1 MAKLDRIVNV
11 QIALN
16 TAGISKLGFSTMLI
30 AGWTP
35 AMLDRVATVTSVDD
49 MLDMG
54 FATDSEMYKAAQAAF
69 SQTPRP
75 RQIKLGRLNS
85 EEYHVTTKVVKN
97 DDYTVTFKWYD
108 ADFNVVKKVVT
119 FTNTGDDKA
128 AIITGLKNA
137 ADEVDGLSDVA
148 TVTVSSDDLVIKC
161 EDTHVSVTVSEN
173 LDVDSVADGT
183 IANGMNEIKA
193 ADSDFYGVVLAS
205 HEKQDILDMAAY
217 AETQTL
223 LYGTST
229 DEAGAYAQASTNDVL
244 ALLQEKEYYRTY
256 CDVRKDASDYEEA
269 AKMAR
274 CFAIE
279 PGGETWA
286 LKSLAG
292 VKTDGWTETEYTTIK
307 NKNGNTY
314 EHVRNIAVTQ
324 NGKVVAGEWIDIIRF
339 RDWLVEEI
347 QTNVFTVLK
356 NNDKVPYTDAG
367 IAMIE
372 NVVRKA
378 LEDGQDRGGIAP
390 TEYDENNNENPGFVL
405 SVPLAS
411 EITPTQKATRD
422 LKDIKFTARMAGAI
436 HTVEIKGSFT
446 YENLITTDNVV
457 A

>member
-1 MAKLDRIVNV
+1 MAKLDRIVDV

-35 AMLDRVATVTSVDD
+35 VMLDRVATVTSVDD
-49 MLDMG
+49 MLEMG
-54 FATDSEMYKAAQAAF
+54 FAVDSEMYKAAQAAF

-75 RQIKLGRLNS
+75 RQVKLGRLNS
-85 EEYHVTTKVVKN
+85 KEYHATVKAAEN
-97 DDYTVTFKWYD
+97 GAYTIKFKWYD
-108 ADFNVVKKVVT
+108 TNFNVVEKVVT
-119 FTNTGDDKA
+119 FTNSGTDKT
-128 AIITGLKNA
+128 AIITGLKTAANA
-137 ADEVDGLSDVA
+137 IAGLSDV
-148 TVTVSSDDLVIKC
+148 VTITAVSDLVITVKSA
-161 EDTHVSVTVSEN
+161 HVAVTVSEN
-173 LDVDSVADGT
+173 LGIDSVADGT
-183 IANGMNEIKA
+183 ITTGMTAIKA
-193 ADSDFYGVVLAS
+193 ADNDFYGVVLAS

-217 AETQTL
+217 VETQTML
-223 LYGTST
+223 FGTST
-229 DEAGAYAQASTNDVL
+229 DEAGAYAQASTDDVL
-244 ALLQEKEYYRTY
+244 SQLKNNEYYRTF
-256 CDVRKDASDYEEA
+256 CDVRKDASDYEES

-274 CFAIE
+274 CFAID

-286 LKSLAG
+286 LKSLAS

-314 EHVRNIAVTQ
+314 EKVRNISVTQ

-347 QTNVFTVLK
+347 QTNVFTLLK

-367 IAMIE
+367 IAMVE

-405 SVPLAS
+405 TVPLSS

>member
-1 MAKLDRIVNV
+1 MAKLDRIVDV

-30 AGWTP
+30 AGWNP
-35 AMLDRVATVTSVDD
+35 SMLDRVTTVTSVDD
-49 MLDMG
+49 MLEMG
-54 FATDSEMYKAAQAAF
+54 FAVDSEMYKAAQVAF

-75 RQIKLGRLNS
+75 RQVKLGRLNS
-85 EEYHVTTKVVKN
+85 NEYHVTAKVVKN
-97 DDYTVTFKWYD
+97 DDYAVTFKWYD
-108 ADFNVVKKVVT
+108 ADFNVVKNVAT
-119 FTNTGDDKA
+119 FTNTGDDKS

-137 ADEVDGLSDVA
+137 ADAIVGLSDV
-148 TVTVSSDDLVIKC
+148 VTVSVLGDDLVVKYVG
-161 EDTHVSVTVSEN
+161 TRVAVTTSEN
-173 LDVDSVADGT
+173 LSINGVADGT
-183 IANGMNEIKA
+183 IATGMTAIKA
-193 ADSDFYGVVLAS
+193 ADNDFYGVILAS
-205 HEKQDILDMAAY
+205 HKKQDILDMAAY
-217 AETQTL
+217 VETQTML
-223 LYGTST
+223 FGTST
-229 DEAGAYAQASTNDVL
+229 DEAGAYTQASTDDVL
-244 ALLQEKEYYRTY
+244 SKLKNNEYYRTF
-256 CDVRKDASDYEEA
+256 CDVRKDASDYEES

-274 CFAIE
+274 CFAID

-292 VKTDGWTETEYTTIK
+292 VKADSWTETEYTTIK

-314 EHVRNIAVTQ
+314 EKVRNISVTQ

-347 QTNVFTVLK
+347 QTNVFTLLK

-367 IAMIE
+367 IAMVE

-390 TEYDENNNENPGFVL
+390 AEYDENNNENPGFVL
-405 SVPLAS
+405 TVPLAS

-436 HTVEIKGSFT
+436 HAVEIKGSFT

>member
-1 MAKLDRIVNV
+1 MAKLDRIVDV

-30 AGWTP
+30 AGWDSS
-35 AMLDRVATVTSVDD
+35 MLDRVATVTSVDD
-49 MLDMG
+49 MLKMG
-54 FATDSEMYKAAQAAF
+54 FAVGSEMYKATQAAF

-75 RQIKLGRLNS
+75 RQVKLGRLNS
-85 EEYHVTTKVVKN
+85 KEYHVTTKVVEN
-97 DDYTVTFKWYD
+97 GAYTIKFKWYD
-108 ADFNVVKKVVT
+108 TNFNVVEKVVT
-119 FTNTGDDKA
+119 FTNSGTDKT
-128 AIITGLKNA
+128 AIITGLKTAANA
-137 ADEVDGLSDVA
+137 IVGLSDV
-148 TVTVSSDDLVIKC
+148 VTIPAIDDLVIAVKSA
-161 EDTHVSVTVSEN
+161 HVAVTTSEN
-173 LDVDSVADGT
+173 LSIDSVADGT
-183 IANGMNEIKA
+183 IATGMTAIKA
-193 ADSDFYGVVLAS
+193 ADNDFYGVILAS
-205 HEKQDILDMAAY
+205 HKKQDVLDMAAY
-217 AETQTL
+217 VETQTML
-223 LYGTST
+223 FGTST
-229 DEAGAYAQASTNDVL
+229 DEAGAYAQASTDDVL
-244 ALLQEKEYYRTY
+244 SKLKIKEYYRMF
-256 CDVRKDASDYEEA
+256 CDVRKDASDYEES

-274 CFAIE
+274 CFAID

-286 LKSLAG
+286 LKSLSS

-314 EHVRNIAVTQ
+314 EKVRNISVTQ

-347 QTNVFTVLK
+347 QTNVFTLLK

-367 IAMIE
+367 IAMVE

-405 SVPLAS
+405 TVPLAS

-436 HTVEIKGSFT
+436 HAVEIKGSFT
-446 YENLITTDNVV
+446 YENLITTDNVM

>member
-1 MAKLDRIVNV
+1 MAKLDRIVDV

-35 AMLDRVATVTSVDD
+35 VMLDRVATVTSVDD
-49 MLDMG
+49 MLEMG
-54 FATDSEMYKAAQAAF
+54 FAVDSEMYKATQSAF

-75 RQIKLGRLNS
+75 RQVKLGRLNS
-85 EEYHVTTKVVKN
+85 NKYNVTTKVVEKGV
-97 DDYTVTFKWYD
+97 YTVTFKWYD
-108 ADFNVVKKVVT
+108 ASFNVVEKVAS
-119 FTNTGDDKA
+119 FTNSGTDKT
-128 AIITGLKNA
+128 AIITGLKTAANA
-137 ADEVDGLSDVA
+137 IVGLSGVVTITATDVLTI
-148 TVTVSSDDLVIKC
+148 TVGS
-161 EDTHVSVTVSEN
+161 THVAVTTSEN
-173 LDVDSVADGT
+173 LSIDSVADGT
-183 IANGMNEIKA
+183 IATGMTAIKA
-193 ADSDFYGVVLAS
+193 ADNDFYGVALAS
-205 HEKQDILDMAAY
+205 HNKQDILDMAAY
-217 AETQTL
+217 VETQTML
-223 LYGTST
+223 FGTST
-229 DEAGAYAQASTNDVL
+229 DEPGAYAQASTDDVL
-244 ALLQEKEYYRTY
+244 SQLKKNEYYRTY
-256 CDVRKDASDYEEA
+256 CDVRKDTSDYEEV

-274 CFAIE
+274 CFAID

-286 LKSLAG
+286 LKSLAS

-314 EHVRNIAVTQ
+314 EKVRNISVTQ

-347 QTNVFTVLK
+347 QTNVFTLLK
-356 NNDKVPYTDAG
+356 NNDNVPYTDAG
-367 IAMIE
+367 IAMVE

-405 SVPLAS
+405 AVPLAS

-422 LKDIKFTARMAGAI
+422 LKDVKFTARMAGAI

-446 YENLITTDNVV
+446 YENLITTDNIV

>member
-1 MAKLDRIVNV
+1 MAKLDRIVDV

-35 AMLDRVATVTSVDD
+35 VMLDRVATVTSVDD
-49 MLDMG
+49 MLEMG
-54 FATDSEMYKAAQAAF
+54 FAVDSEMYKATKAAF

-75 RQIKLGRLNS
+75 RQVKLGRLNS
-85 EEYHVTTKVVKN
+85 NKYHVTTKLVEN
-97 DDYTVTFKWYD
+97 DVYTVTFKWYD
-108 ADFNVVKKVVT
+108 ADFNVVEKVAS
-119 FTNTGDDKA
+119 FKNTGTDKT
-128 AIITGLKNA
+128 AIITGLKA
-137 ADEVDGLSDVA
+137 AVGAIVGLPNVVTITDTDGL
-148 TVTVSSDDLVIKC
+148 VITLGS
-161 EDTHVSVTVSEN
+161 THVAVTTSKN
-173 LDVDSVADGT
+173 LSIDSVADGT
-183 IANGMNEIKA
+183 IATGMIAIKA
-193 ADSDFYGVVLAS
+193 TDNDFYGVVLAS
-205 HEKQDILDMAAY
+205 HDKQNVLDMAAY
-217 AETQTL
+217 VETQTML
-223 LYGTST
+223 FGTST
-229 DEAGAYAQASTNDVL
+229 DEAGAYAQASTDDVL
-244 ALLQEKEYYRTY
+244 SQLKNNEYYRTF
-256 CDVRKDASDYEEA
+256 CDVRKDASDYEES

-274 CFAIE
+274 CFAID

-314 EHVRNIAVTQ
+314 EKVRNISVTQ

-347 QTNVFTVLK
+347 QTNVFTLLK

-367 IAMIE
+367 IAMVE

-405 SVPLAS
+405 TVPLAS

-422 LKDIKFTARMAGAI
+422 LKDVKFTARMAGAI

-446 YENLITTDNVV
+446 YENLITTDNVM

>member
-1 MAKLDRIVNV
+1 MAKLDRIVDV

-35 AMLDRVATVTSVDD
+35 VMLDRVATVTSVDD
-49 MLDMG
+49 MLEMG
-54 FATDSEMYKAAQAAF
+54 FAVDSEMYKAAQAAF

-75 RQIKLGRLNS
+75 RQVKLGRLNS
-85 EEYHVTTKVVKN
+85 KEYHATVKAAAN
-97 DDYTVTFKWYD
+97 GAYTIKFKWYD
-108 ADFNVVKKVVT
+108 TNFNVVEKVVT
-119 FTNTGDDKA
+119 FTNSGTDKT
-128 AIITGLKNA
+128 AIITGLKTA
-137 ADEVDGLSDVA
+137 ATAIVGLSDVVTITA
-148 TVTVSSDDLVIKC
+148 GSDLVITVKSAHVAVTVSA
-161 EDTHVSVTVSEN
+161 N
-173 LDVDSVADGT
+173 LGIYSVADGT
-183 IANGMNEIKA
+183 ITTGMTAIKA
-193 ADSDFYGVVLAS
+193 ADNDFYGVALAS
-205 HEKQDILDMAAY
+205 HDKQNILDMAAY
-217 AETQTL
+217 VETQTML
-223 LYGTST
+223 FGTST
-229 DEAGAYAQASTNDVL
+229 DEPGAYAQASTDDVL
-244 ALLQEKEYYRTY
+244 SKLKSNEYYRTY
-256 CDVRKDASDYEEA
+256 CDVRKDDSDYEEV

-274 CFAIE
+274 CFAID

-314 EHVRNIAVTQ
+314 EKVRNISVTQ

-347 QTNVFTVLK
+347 QTNVFTLLK

-367 IAMIE
+367 IAMVE

-405 SVPLAS
+405 TVPLAS

>member
-1 MAKLDRIVNV
+1 MAKLDRIVDV
-11 QIALN
+11 QISLN
-16 TAGISKLGFSTMLI
+16 TAGISKMGFSTMLI
-30 AGWTP
+30 AGWDPT
-35 AMLDRVATVTSVDD
+35 MLDRVATVTSVDD

-54 FATDSEMYKAAQAAF
+54 FAVDSEMYKAAKSAF

-75 RQIKLGRLNS
+75 RQVKLGRLNS
-85 EEYHVTTKVVKN
+85 NEYHVTTKLVEN
-97 DDYTVTFKWYD
+97 DVYTVTFKWYD
-108 ADFNVVKKVVT
+108 ENFNVVEKVAS
-119 FTNTGDDKA
+119 FTNTGTDKK
-128 AIITGLKNA
+128 AIITGLKTAVNA
-137 ADEVDGLSDVA
+137 IVGLSGVV
-148 TVTVSSDDLVIKC
+148 TVTAIDDLVIKIGS
-161 EDTHVSVTVSEN
+161 THVAVTTSEN
-173 LDVDSVADGT
+173 LSIDSVADGT
-183 IANGMNEIKA
+183 IATGMTAIKA
-193 ADSDFYGVVLAS
+193 ADNDFYGVALAS
-205 HEKQDILDMAAY
+205 HDKQNILDMAAY
-217 AETQTL
+217 VETQTML
-223 LYGTST
+223 FGTST
-229 DEAGAYAQASTNDVL
+229 DEPGAYAQASTNDVL
-244 ALLQEKEYYRTY
+244 SQLKSNEYYRTY
-256 CDVRKDASDYEEA
+256 CDVRKDDSDYEEV

-274 CFAIE
+274 CFAID

-314 EHVRNIAVTQ
+314 EKVRNISVTQ

-347 QTNVFTVLK
+347 QTNVFTLLK

-367 IAMIE
+367 IAMVE

-405 SVPLAS
+405 TVPLAS

-457 A
+457 V

>member
-1 MAKLDRIVNV
+1 MAKLDRIVDV
-11 QIALN
+11 QISLN

-30 AGWTP
+30 AGWNP
-35 AMLDRVATVTSVDD
+35 SMLDRVATVTSVDD
-49 MLDMG
+49 MLEMG
-54 FATDSEMYKAAQAAF
+54 FTVDNEMYKAAQAAF

-75 RQIKLGRLNS
+75 RQVKLGRLDS
-85 EEYHVTTKVVKN
+85 KEYHVTAKVVEN
-97 DDYTVTFKWYD
+97 DVYTVTFKWYD
-108 ADFNVVKKVVT
+108 SSYNVVEKVASFKNSGT
-119 FTNTGDDKA
+119 DKT
-128 AIITGLKNA
+128 AIITGLKTAANA
-137 ADEVDGLSDVA
+137 IVGLSNVV
-148 TVTVSSDDLVIKC
+148 TVTAIDDLVIAVKSA
-161 EDTHVSVTVSEN
+161 HVAVTTSKN
-173 LDVDSVADGT
+173 LSIDSVADGT
-183 IANGMNEIKA
+183 IATGMTAIKA
-193 ADSDFYGVVLAS
+193 EDNDFYGVVLAS
-205 HEKQDILDMAAY
+205 HDKQDVLDMAAY
-217 AETQTL
+217 VETQTML
-223 LYGTST
+223 FGTST
-229 DEAGAYAQASTNDVL
+229 DEAGAYAQASTDDVL
-244 ALLQEKEYYRTY
+244 SNLKNNEYYRTY
-256 CDVRKDASDYEEA
+256 CDVRKDASDYEES

-274 CFAIE
+274 CFAID

-286 LKSLAG
+286 LKSLAS

-314 EHVRNIAVTQ
+314 EKVRNISVTQ

-347 QTNVFTVLK
+347 QTNVFTLLK

-405 SVPLAS
+405 TVPLAS

-446 YENLITTDNVV
+446 YENLITTDNIG

>member
-1 MAKLDRIVNV
+1 MAKLDRIVDV

-35 AMLDRVATVTSVDD
+35 VMLDRVATVTSVDD
-49 MLDMG
+49 MLEMG
-54 FATDSEMYKAAQAAF
+54 FAVDSKMYKAAQAAF

-75 RQIKLGRLNS
+75 RQVKLGRLNS
-85 EEYHVTTKVVKN
+85 NEYHATVKAVEKGA
-97 DDYTVTFKWYD
+97 YTIKFKWYD
-108 ADFNVVKKVVT
+108 TNFNVVEKVVT
-119 FTNTGDDKA
+119 FTNSGTDKT
-128 AIITGLKNA
+128 AIITGLKTAANA
-137 ADEVDGLSDVA
+137 IAGLSDV
-148 TVTVSSDDLVIKC
+148 VTITAVSDLVITVKSA
-161 EDTHVSVTVSEN
+161 HVAVTVSEN
-173 LDVDSVADGT
+173 LGIDSVADGT
-183 IANGMNEIKA
+183 ITTGMTAIKA
-193 ADSDFYGVVLAS
+193 ADNDFYGVVLAS
-205 HEKQDILDMAAY
+205 HDKQDILDMAAY
-217 AETQTL
+217 VETQTML
-223 LYGTST
+223 FGTST
-229 DEAGAYAQASTNDVL
+229 DEPGAYAQASTDDVL
-244 ALLQEKEYYRTY
+244 SQLKNNEYYRTF
-256 CDVRKDASDYEEA
+256 CDVRKDASDYEES

-274 CFAIE
+274 CFAID

-314 EHVRNIAVTQ
+314 EKVRNISVTQ

-347 QTNVFTVLK
+347 QTNVFTLLK

-367 IAMIE
+367 IAMVE

-405 SVPLAS
+405 TVPLAS

-446 YENLITTDNVV
+446 YENLITTDNVG

>member
-1 MAKLDRIVNV
+1 MAKLDRIVDV

-30 AGWTP
+30 AGRNTV
-35 AMLDRVATVTSVDD
+35 MLDRVATVTSIDD
-49 MLDMG
+49 MLEMG
-54 FATDSEMYKAAQAAF
+54 FAVDSEMYKAAQAAF

-75 RQIKLGRLNS
+75 RQVKLGRLYSN
-85 EEYHVTTKVVKN
+85 E
-97 DDYTVTFKWYD
+97 
-108 ADFNVVKKVVT
+108 
-119 FTNTGDDKA
+119 
-128 AIITGLKNA
+128 AIAI
-137 ADEVDGLSDVA
+137 
-148 TVTVSSDDLVIKC
+148 
-161 EDTHVSVTVSEN
+161 
-173 LDVDSVADGT
+173 
-183 IANGMNEIKA
+183 GMTAIKA
-193 ADSDFYGVVLAS
+193 VDNDFYGVILAS
-205 HEKQDILDMAAY
+205 HEKQDVLDMAAY
-217 AETQTL
+217 VETQTML
-223 LYGTST
+223 FGTST
-229 DEAGAYAQASTNDVL
+229 DEAGAYAQASTDDVL
-244 ALLQEKEYYRTY
+244 SQLKNNEYYRTF
-256 CDVRKDASDYEEA
+256 CDVRKDASDYEES

-274 CFAIE
+274 CFAID

-286 LKSLAG
+286 LKSLAS

-314 EHVRNIAVTQ
+314 EKVRNISVTQ

-347 QTNVFTVLK
+347 QTNVFTLLK

-367 IAMIE
+367 IAMVE

-405 SVPLAS
+405 TVPLAS
-411 EITPTQKATRD
+411 EITATQKATRD

-446 YENLITTDNVV
+446 YENLITTDNVM

>member
-1 MAKLDRIVNV
+1 MAKLDRIVDV

-35 AMLDRVATVTSVDD
+35 VMLDRVATVTSVDD
-49 MLDMG
+49 MLEMG
-54 FATDSEMYKAAQAAF
+54 FAVDSEMYKAAQAAF

-75 RQIKLGRLNS
+75 RQVKLGRLNS
-85 EEYHVTTKVVKN
+85 NEYHATVKAAEKGA
-97 DDYTVTFKWYD
+97 YTIKFKWYD
-108 ADFNVVKKVVT
+108 TNFNVVEKVVT
-119 FTNTGDDKA
+119 FTNSGADKT
-128 AIITGLKNA
+128 AIITGLKTAANA
-137 ADEVDGLSDVA
+137 IVGLSDV
-148 TVTVSSDDLVIKC
+148 VTITAVSDLVITVKSA
-161 EDTHVSVTVSEN
+161 HVAVTVSEN
-173 LDVDSVADGT
+173 LGIDSVAGGT
-183 IANGMNEIKA
+183 IATGMTAIKA
-193 ADSDFYGVVLAS
+193 ADNDFYGVVLAS
-205 HEKQDILDMAAY
+205 HKKQDVLDMATY
-217 AETQTL
+217 VETQTM
-223 LYGTST
+223 LYGTAT
-229 DEAGAYAQASTNDVL
+229 DEAGAYAQASTDDVL
-244 ALLQEKEYYRTY
+244 SQLKNNEYYRTF
-256 CDVRKDASDYEEA
+256 CDVRKDASDYEES

-274 CFAIE
+274 CFAID

-286 LKSLAG
+286 LKSLSS

-314 EHVRNIAVTQ
+314 EKVRNISVTQ

-347 QTNVFTVLK
+347 QTNVFTLLK

-367 IAMIE
+367 IAMVE

-405 SVPLAS
+405 TVPLAS

-446 YENLITTDNVV
+446 YENLITTDNVG

>member
-1 MAKLDRIVNV
+1 MAKLDRIVDV

-30 AGWTP
+30 AGWDSS
-35 AMLDRVATVTSVDD
+35 MLDRVATVTSVDD
-49 MLDMG
+49 MLKMG
-54 FATDSEMYKAAQAAF
+54 FAVGSEMYKATQAAF

-75 RQIKLGRLNS
+75 RQVKLGRLNS
-85 EEYHVTTKVVKN
+85 KEYHVTAKVVEN
-97 DDYTVTFKWYD
+97 NVYTVTFKWYD
-108 ADFNVVKKVVT
+108 ASFNVVEKVAS
-119 FTNTGDDKA
+119 FTNSGTDKT
-128 AIITGLKNA
+128 AIITGLKTAANA
-137 ADEVDGLSDVA
+137 IVGLSDVVTITA
-148 TVTVSSDDLVIKC
+148 GSDLVITVKSAHVAVTVSK
-161 EDTHVSVTVSEN
+161 N
-173 LDVDSVADGT
+173 LGIDIVADGT
-183 IANGMNEIKA
+183 ITTGMTAIKA
-193 ADSDFYGVVLAS
+193 ADNDFYGVILAS
-205 HEKQDILDMAAY
+205 HKKQDVLDMAAY
-217 AETQTL
+217 VETQTML
-223 LYGTST
+223 FGTST
-229 DEAGAYAQASTNDVL
+229 DESGAYAQASTDDVL
-244 ALLQEKEYYRTY
+244 SQLKNNEYYRTF
-256 CDVRKDASDYEEA
+256 CDVRKDASDYEES

-274 CFAIE
+274 CFAID

-286 LKSLAG
+286 LKSLSS

-314 EHVRNIAVTQ
+314 EKVRNISVTQ

-347 QTNVFTVLK
+347 QTNVFTLLK

-367 IAMIE
+367 IAMVE

-405 SVPLAS
+405 TVPLAS
-411 EITPTQKATRD
+411 EITATQKATRD

-446 YENLITTDNVV
+446 YENLITTDNVM